1 MPDNIE
7 LSQLVYNMIHIAVTL
22 VVTFLLLRLSKAM
35 MNRQEKK
42 NGPRIH
48 IKFLS
53 YVFRLFVI
61 LLAMASIGSRFD
73 GFKSTLNTI
82 LASSGILALGI
93 SLAAQ
98 ASLTNIIDGLFI
110 SMFRP
115 FNIGDRVT
123 LPEKNNLTGIVQ
135 EINLR
140 HTIIR
145 TYSNTSY
152 IIPNS
157 VMSTSI
163 IDNSN
168 FQTHQYAYPIDVTVS
183 YDADLDKALELVY
196 QAVTT
201 HPDFFDPRT
210 PEQKAANEPM
220 VTPLVRCFG
229 SSGIELRC
237 MMITENVGK
246 SFKACSEVRIA
257 IKRLFDANDIGIP
270 YTTIHLD
277 NYPAYHEH
285 LK

>member
-1 MPDNIE
+1 MPETIE
-7 LSQLVYNMIHIAVTL
+7 LSNLIYTMIYIAVTL
-22 VVTFLLLRLSKAM
+22 VVTFLLLRVAKAL
-35 MNRQEKK
+35 MNKQEQK

-48 IKFLS
+48 IKFLG

-61 LLAMASIGSRFD
+61 LLAAASIGSRFD
-73 GFKSTLNTI
+73 GFRSTINTI

-168 FQTHQYAYPIDVTVS
+168 FQSQQYAYPIDVCVAYGT
-183 YDADLDKALELVY
+183 DLEKALELLY
-196 QAVTT
+196 EAVTS

-210 PEQKAANEPM
+210 PEEQAANAPK
-220 VTPLVRCFG
+220 VTPLVRNFG
-229 SSGIELRC
+229 SSGIDLRC

-257 IKRLFDANDIGIP
+257 IKKLFDENGITIP
-270 YTTIHLD
+270 FTTIHLD
-277 NYPAYHEH
+277 NPPET
-285 LK
+285 K